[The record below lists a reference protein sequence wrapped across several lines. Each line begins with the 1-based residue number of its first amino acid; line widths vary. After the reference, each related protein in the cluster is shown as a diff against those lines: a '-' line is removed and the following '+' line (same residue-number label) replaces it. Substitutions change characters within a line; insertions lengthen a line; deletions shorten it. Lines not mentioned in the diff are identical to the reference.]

1 MKGVRVRKVLT
12 KEMTFKLKSKI
23 QAGIILVNWLGKKI
37 LYRRRGIFIDA
48 QWGEGRGYLSTP
60 KEARISK
67 VH

>member
-37 LYRRRGIFIDA
+37 LYRRRDIFIDA
-48 QWGEGRGYLSTP
+48 QWGEGREYLSTP
-60 KEARISK
+60 KKARISK